1 MNLTAQDPMTHADAH
16 HPRREPVKLPDA
28 HPTHE
33 PVASPAAGIDWEAA
47 IASPSFRAL
56 RRSRQHFVVPAAVGA
71 FAWITLWLVL
81 VAYAPKLM
89 GERIAPGVSLMYA
102 MGLSQFA
109 LAWALAW
116 RYLRLSAGRWTTLR
130 HRAIAD
136 VEARRAEVS

>member
-1 MNLTAQDPMTHADAH
+1 MMQTPATTLKADLEETMSSIAQDPVAEVENGQPTAD
-16 HPRREPVKLPDA
+16 
-28 HPTHE
+28 
-33 PVASPAAGIDWEAA
+33 IDWEAA

-56 RRSRQHFVVPAAVGA
+56 RRSRLRFVVPAAVGA

-81 VAYAPKLM
+81 VAYAPNLM
-89 GERIAPGVSLMYA
+89 GERVAPGVSLMYV

-109 LAWALAW
+109 LAWAIAW

-136 VEARRAEVS
+136 LEARRSEAS